1 MISRIQYQNILARL
15 DDNKAIILLGARQ
28 VGKTTLLKLLEKES
42 AKKAIWWNGD
52 EPDIRALLQNP
63 TSTSLKNII
72 GNAKLLIIDE
82 AQRIENIGVLIKL
95 IVDNFPNVKV
105 IATGSSSF
113 ELSNRL
119 NEPLTGRKWEFYLYP
134 LSMKELANEN
144 GAMEEKRLLEQRLI
158 YGSYPDVV
166 LNPGAEKE
174 ILTQLSDSYLYKD
187 ILAWENIQK
196 PAQLEKLV
204 QALAFQVGQQ
214 ASINE
219 LSQVTGLDFHTVNR
233 YISLLE
239 KAFIIFQLQPFSRNL
254 RNEIKKSRK
263 IYFYDNGILNAV
275 VKKFNPIQIRD
286 DAGLLWENFMLSER
300 KKMLEYKRIFVNQ
313 FFWRN
318 HAQQEIDYIEEQ
330 EGELEAY
337 EFKWSP
343 KAKAKFSKSFTNE
356 YKPKVTQKIDRD
368 NYNDFII

>member
-52 EPDIRALLQNP
+52 EPDIRALLQNA

-144 GAMEEKRLLEQRLI
+144 GAMVEKRLLEQRLI

-368 NYNDFII
+368 NYHDFII